1 MNRSQL
7 DALREKIDGLD
18 PQEHA
23 QLFEVIKRYTD
34 RYTKTQSGVL
44 VSSELLPVEC
54 LQELSTMVS
63 FYSDQRKRMDVDT
76 LERKALTRQSKTD

>member
-7 DALREKIDGLD
+7 EGLREKIDSLE

-34 RYTKTQSGVL
+34 TYTTTQSGVL
-44 VSSELLPVEC
+44 VSSDHLSAEC
-54 LQELSTMVS
+54 LQELTRMVS
-63 FYSDQRKRMDVDT
+63 FYADQRKRMEADT
-76 LERKALTRQSKTD
+76 LERKALTRQTKTD

>member
-7 DALREKIDGLD
+7 ETLREKIDGLD

-34 RYTKTQSGVL
+34 RYTTTQSGVL
-44 VSSELLPVEC
+44 VSSEFLPGEC

>member
-7 DALREKIDGLD
+7 ETLRETIDRLD

-23 QLFEVIKRYTD
+23 QLFEVIKRYTQS
-34 RYTKTQSGVL
+34 YTKTQTGVL
-44 VSSELLPVEC
+44 VSSDGLPAEC
-54 LQELSTMVS
+54 LHELSNLVS
-63 FYSDQRKRMDVDT
+63 FYSDQRKRMETDT